1 MRMYI
6 ASGWW
11 TDDQK
16 KVLEEIEET
25 ANSVGMTFYS
35 PRLENLWKPGDDHKQ
50 VVEENL
56 VAIEASSFV
65 LASTMGKDMGTL
77 FECGYAF
84 ARGVPVVYYYKGK
97 GPFNIML
104 AGTADSILTDHVM
117 LTTYLA
123 RATRGVADNH
133 DWVGEME

>member
-6 ASGWW
+6 ASGWF
-11 TDDQK
+11 TDEQK

-25 ANSVGMTFYS
+25 ATSVGMSFYS
-35 PRLENLWKPGDDHKQ
+35 PRLENLWKPDEAHQGI
-50 VVEENL
+50 VEENL
-56 VAIEASSFV
+56 VAIEVSSFV

-84 ARGVPVVYYYKGK
+84 AKGVPVVYYYKGK

-104 AGTADSILTDHVM
+104 AGTADSVLTDHVM

-123 RATRGVADNH
+123 RATRGDIQNH
-133 DWVGEME
+133 DWIGEME